1 MNTLGYSRF
10 SGLSQQRGA
19 VLVISLIVLLVLTL
33 IGVSAARTV
42 LLEEKMTFAS
52 RDAKVALE
60 VAESLVKAAE
70 SEIEEMSTTGDFGIT
85 AHLHREGE
93 GPDSLFDSATWDTG
107 NSASKSVSME
117 APDGTALTGRYYV
130 ELAGNAN
137 KEDPADSIT
146 VGGYGQT
153 TGGGEIK
160 VFRIVAQGRGLT
172 DSTTR
177 IIISHYGKR
186 F

>member
-1 MNTLGYSRF
+1 MRKQLQISIA
-10 SGLSQQRGA
+10 QQRGA

-42 LLEEKMTFAS
+42 QLEEKMTFAS

-60 VAESLVKAAE
+60 VAEALVRAAE
-70 SEIEEMSTTGDFGIT
+70 AEVEGMSNTGNFGVVSY
-85 AHLHREGE
+85 LHPEGE
-93 GPDSLFDSATWDTG
+93 GPDSLLDSTTWDSGDST
-107 NSASKSVSME
+107 AKVVSMKK
-117 APDGTALTGRYYV
+117 PDGTALSGRYYI
-130 ELAGNAN
+130 ELAGLAD
-137 KEDPADSIT
+137 KEDPANDIT

-153 TGGGEIK
+153 TGGGEIR

-172 DSTTR
+172 DTTTR
-177 IIISHYGKR
+177 TIISHYGKR

>member
-1 MNTLGYSRF
+1 MQPLTN
-10 SGLSQQRGA
+10 QKGA
-19 VLVISLIVLLVLTL
+19 VLVISLIILLVLTL

-60 VAESLVKAAE
+60 VAEALVVAAQN
-70 SEIEEMSTTGDFGIT
+70 EIEGMANTGNFGT
-85 AHLHREGE
+85 SNHLHLEGNA
-93 GPDSLFDSATWDTG
+93 PDNLLASATWEATNA
-107 NSASKSVSME
+107 NSVQVEMSGPNGK
-117 APDGTALTGRYYV
+117 LTGSYFI
-130 ELAGNAN
+130 ELSGNAE

-153 TGGGEIK
+153 TGGGEVQ

-177 IIISHYGKR
+177 TVISHYGKR

>member
-1 MNTLGYSRF
+1 MNMLGRSGVSR
-10 SGLSQQRGA
+10 QRGA
-19 VLVISLIVLLVLTL
+19 VLVVSLIILLVLTL

-60 VAESLVKAAE
+60 VAESLVRAAE
-70 SEIEEMSTTGDFGIT
+70 VEIEGMSTTGGFGVT
-85 AHLHREGE
+85 AHLHPEGE
-93 GPDSLFDSATWDTG
+93 GPDSLFDSATWGSG
-107 NSASKSVSME
+107 NSISKSVSMQ
-117 APDGTALTGRYYV
+117 APDGTALTGRYYI

-177 IIISHYGKR
+177 TIISHFGKR

>member
-1 MNTLGYSRF
+1 MQSLNN
-10 SGLSQQRGA
+10 QKGA
-19 VLVISLIVLLVLTL
+19 VLVISLIILLVLTL

-60 VAESLVKAAE
+60 VAEALVKAAE
-70 SEIEEMSTTGDFGIT
+70 VEVESMSTTGLFGT
-85 AHLHREGE
+85 SSHLHIEGE
-93 GPDSLFDSATWDTG
+93 GPDSLLDTATWENG
-107 NSASKSVSME
+107 SSASRAVTMMG
-117 APDGTALTGRYYV
+117 PDGDAMTGRYYI
-130 ELAGNAN
+130 ELAGNAE

-146 VGGYGQT
+146 VGGYGQS

-160 VFRIVAQGRGLT
+160 VFRIVAQGQGIN

-177 IIISHYGKR
+177 IIVSHYGKR